1 MKDPETGK
9 YHRQCHC
16 AEPLFLHLEFLYIT
30 PFSPDIISVCVAYA
44 EIVCPAFFEF
54 LYFDFQF
61 RFVDRRI
68 LADYLGFDIIH
79 KVLVRSVLDLYILDV
94 LPEVL
99 ILDLLFDN

>member
-30 PFSPDIISVCVAYA
+30 PFSPDIISVCIAYA
-44 EIVCPAFFEF
+44 EIVCLASLEI
-54 LYFDFQF
+54 LYFGFQV

-68 LADYLGFDIIH
+68 LADYLGIDIIF
-79 KVLVRSVLDLYILDV
+79 KVLIRSVLDLDILDV

-99 ILDLLFDN
+99 IFDLLFDN